1 MASLDLS
8 DARKHKSPR
17 LAPGGFFVENQVIPI
32 KSKKIENCILNIFL
46 KKNNKTLNFT
56 IQKTLSN
63 TN

>member
-17 LAPGGFFVENQVIPI
+17 LEPGGFFVENQVISI
-32 KSKKIENCILNIFL
+32 HSKKMENCFLIIFL
-46 KKNNKTLNFT
+46 KKTMKTLNFR

-63 TN
+63 TD